1 MGPLVP
7 LVRVDTGIL
16 SSYDSAGKTGGPRSG
31 LVPLCRR
38 ASGVM
43 VPGAAR
49 ALAELN
55 QVVLQRGGD
64 LRITDCHRDATTQA
78 AAHQAYLDGR
88 KKAYVA
94 GPGRSNHNAGRAV
107 DIDIAMLA
115 FPGVPRN
122 QALDTLWALMAPLG
136 WSAIIAQP
144 IEGASESWH
153 IEWHGELAGLYGR
166 LWYADCA
173 LAGALLVGHAGKL
186 GEGVTGKVRLIQAL
200 CHRLGVNVGPLDGAL
215 GPKTRA
221 GAEKLLGAPLVDLD
235 AAAVALWGKP
245 PF

>member
-1 MGPLVP
+1 MSPLVP
-7 LVRVDTGIL
+7 LVRVDTRIL
-16 SSYDSAGKTGGPRSG
+16 SSYNDKGKTGGPRSD

-38 ASGVM
+38 ASGIM

-49 ALAELN
+49 ALSELN
-55 QVVLQRGGD
+55 HAVLQRGGD
-64 LRITDCHRDATTQA
+64 LRITDCHRDAATQA

-94 GPGRSNHNAGRAV
+94 EPGRSNHNAGRAV
-107 DIDIAMLA
+107 DIDISMLA

-153 IEWHGELAGLYGR
+153 IEWRGELAGLYGTVG
-166 LWYADCA
+166 YADAA

-186 GEGVTGKVRLIQAL
+186 GEGTPGQVRLIQAL
-200 CHRLGVNVGPLDGAL
+200 CHRAGVNVGPLDGVM
-215 GPKTRA
+215 GPQTRA
-221 GAEKLLGAPLVDLD
+221 GVEKVLGMPMPATTE
-235 AAAVALWGKP
+235 AAIVALWAKS
-245 PF
+245 